1 MQLAADF
8 HLHTVAEGV
17 EELEQL
23 EILRDFG
30 CDSVQGFLFAR
41 PQPLADIVKL
51 LATGLELPA
60 TAAIARRSPPRHRA
74 LVSTYV
80 EGPDERRRR
89 SSQPGPQPG
98 RRPGPFLSAEMSMT
112 TDPDKPLPPAGRHG
126 AGGGRSHHRAWLAA
140 AALVVALGGIASV
153 LASTSV
159 ARGNASGSHQSF
171 ASSSPAIAATLQLS
185 ILHEQDLMNSA
196 AGFIAD
202 DPYASNV
209 EFGQWAVTVN
219 AFARYPE
226 VMGFAYSVIV
236 PAAGPVFASVVE
248 SDPAGVL
255 APNGPGGHPAREAF
269 VLLPHAVRSVAQRR
283 QIVPGWR

>member
-1 MQLAADF
+1 
-8 HLHTVAEGV
+8 
-17 EELEQL
+17 
-23 EILRDFG
+23 
-30 CDSVQGFLFAR
+30 
-41 PQPLADIVKL
+41 
-51 LATGLELPA
+51 
-60 TAAIARRSPPRHRA
+60 
-74 LVSTYV
+74 
-80 EGPDERRRR
+80 
-89 SSQPGPQPG
+89 
-98 RRPGPFLSAEMSMT
+98 MT

-159 ARGNASGSHQSF
+159 ARGNASGSQQRF
-171 ASSSPAIAATLQLS
+171 ASSSRAIAATLQLS

-219 AFARYPE
+219 TFARYPE

-236 PAAGPVFASVVE
+236 PAAAPVFASVVE

-255 APNGPGGHPAREAF
+255 APNGPWWSHRPGSVRTTASCSQECRATPAN
-269 VLLPHAVRSVAQRR
+269 RSRLAMTCALQAPSGR
-283 QIVPGWR
+283 